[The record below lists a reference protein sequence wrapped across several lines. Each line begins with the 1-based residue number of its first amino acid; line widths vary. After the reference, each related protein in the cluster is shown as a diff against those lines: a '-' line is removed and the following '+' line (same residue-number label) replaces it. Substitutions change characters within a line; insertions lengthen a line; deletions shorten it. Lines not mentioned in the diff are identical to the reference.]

1 MTANKQALFQGAGKV
16 SLSSP
21 HPSVFIKIGDLTI
34 ALTSEDPALTL
45 PNEGAMR
52 RFLVSDA
59 TPDVRVRAAWGELGE
74 LSGEKLFDSGGL
86 WQLYAAKD
94 SRRFH
99 FTTPILGPIPYKMAS
114 FDPEFTTVDVRLH
127 RPYFPNGQTVY
138 PLEYPLDELLILH
151 LLAKGRGVEVHACG
165 VVDPAGQGYLFAGQS
180 GAGKTTIARLWQKAE
195 GMTVLSDDRIILRNK
210 EGRLWMYGTPWHG
223 EGELSCSAR
232 APLAGVYLL
241 RHGATSELV
250 PQRHSEAVARL
261 VACSFPPFYSSSGM
275 DFVLA
280 FFDQVVNSVPCQEL
294 RFVPDQQTL
303 ALIRSSWNETGRRG
317 GTRL

>member
-1 MTANKQALFQGAGKV
+1 MT
-16 SLSSP
+16 SSHSP
-21 HPSVFIKIGDLTI
+21 HPSVFIKIADLTI

-45 PNEGAMR
+45 PNEGAIAQ
-52 RFLVSDA
+52 FLVSDA

-74 LSGEKLFDSGGL
+74 VSGEKLFDSGGL

-99 FTTPILGPIPYKMAS
+99 FTTSILGPIPYKMAS
-114 FDPEFTTVDVRLH
+114 FDPEFTTGEVLLH

-180 GAGKTTIARLWQKAE
+180 DAGKTTIARLWQKVE
-195 GMTVLSDDRIILRNK
+195 GMTVLSDDRIILRNI

-223 EGELSCSAR
+223 EGSCPVQPEPRWRVCTCCAMGQPVSWSLSGTPKPSPASWR
-232 APLAGVYLL
+232 AAFPRSTAQAGW
-241 RHGATSELV
+241 TS
-250 PQRHSEAVARL
+250 
-261 VACSFPPFYSSSGM
+261 CWPF
-275 DFVLA
+275 L
-280 FFDQVVNSVPCQEL
+280 
-294 RFVPDQQTL
+294 
-303 ALIRSSWNETGRRG
+303 
-317 GTRL
+317 TRW

>member
-1 MTANKQALFQGAGKV
+1 MGAART
-16 SLSSP
+16 SSRSP
-21 HPSVFIKIGDLTI
+21 HPPVLIRIADLTI
-34 ALTSEDPALTL
+34 ALTADDPALTL
-45 PNEGAMR
+45 PNEGAITQ
-52 RFLVSDA
+52 FLVSA
-59 TPDVRVRAAWGELGE
+59 AEPDVRVRAAWGELGTV
-74 LSGEKLFDSGGL
+74 SGEKLFDAGGL

-114 FDPEFTTVDVRLH
+114 FDPAFTSGEVLLH

-151 LLAKGRGVEVHACG
+151 LLAQGRGVEVHACG
-165 VVDPAGQGYLFAGQS
+165 VVDHAGQGYLFAGQS
-180 GAGKTTIARLWQKAE
+180 GAGKTTIARLWQKVE
-195 GMTVLSDDRIILRNK
+195 GVTVLSDDRIILRNK

-241 RHGATSELV
+241 RHGSSTELI

-261 VACSFPPFYSSSGM
+261 VACSFPPFYSSSGL
-275 DFVLA
+275 DFMLSL
-280 FFDQVVNSVPCQEL
+280 FDQVVNTVPCQEL
-294 RFVPDQQTL
+294 RFVPDER
-303 ALIRSSWNETGRRG
+303 ALGLVRSSWNETGRRG
-317 GTRL
+317 GTTL